1 MSVELDELAKSLY
14 NGHIPSIW
22 RALAP
27 ATRKLLG
34 SWMVH
39 FLRRNAQYSEWVRP
53 VCVCCVCV
61 LCLCVVCVVCCVC
74 CMCCVC
80 VVCVLCVCV
89 CACVCV

>member
-39 FLRRNAQYSEWVRP
+39 FLRRNAQYSEWVR
-53 VCVCCVCV
+53 
-61 LCLCVVCVVCCVC
+61 
-74 CMCCVC
+74 CMDSVFVMLMCRRC
-80 VVCVLCVCV
+80 
-89 CACVCV
+89 

>member
-39 FLRRNAQYSEWVRP
+39 FLRRNAQYSEWVRCMDM
-53 VCVCCVCV
+53 CVCDAHV
-61 LCLCVVCVVCCVC
+61 
-74 CMCCVC
+74 
-80 VVCVLCVCV
+80 
-89 CACVCV
+89 